1 MKVIGVTGSSG
12 SGKTT
17 LSSILSKKD
26 DIEIIDADKVS
37 KELVVPGNPYLKAI
51 EETFGSDILL
61 DDGNL
66 DRKKLADKIY
76 ADDDARQALN
86 NLTFKYVIEE
96 IKRRIADY
104 QARGNVNYVI
114 VDAPLLFEANI

>member
-66 DRKKLADKIY
+66 DRKKH
-76 ADDDARQALN
+76 
-86 NLTFKYVIEE
+86 
-96 IKRRIADY
+96 
-104 QARGNVNYVI
+104 
-114 VDAPLLFEANI
+114 